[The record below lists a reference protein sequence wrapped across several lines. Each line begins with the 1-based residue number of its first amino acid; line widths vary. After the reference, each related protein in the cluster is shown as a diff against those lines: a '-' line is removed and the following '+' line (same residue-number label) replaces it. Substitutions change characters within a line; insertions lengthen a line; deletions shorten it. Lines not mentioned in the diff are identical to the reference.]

1 MVRLNMVSS
10 GRLNKREGD
19 EGDVVSTSL
28 QREKEIAG

>member
-19 EGDVVSTSL
+19 EGNVVSAPL
-28 QREKEIAG
+28 QSEKEMAG